1 MSLFFYKDEG
11 TLGRAD
17 ALLFSYFAYIL
28 NDTLINPLND
38 HLWSNYGS
46 IMGSFIS
53 LYFYKKNGLFI

>member
-11 TLGRAD
+11 TFGRAD

-28 NDTLINPLND
+28 NDTQNKHLN
-38 HLWSNYGS
+38 GS

-53 LYFYKKNGLFI
+53 LYFYRKMVYLFKDLIEDI